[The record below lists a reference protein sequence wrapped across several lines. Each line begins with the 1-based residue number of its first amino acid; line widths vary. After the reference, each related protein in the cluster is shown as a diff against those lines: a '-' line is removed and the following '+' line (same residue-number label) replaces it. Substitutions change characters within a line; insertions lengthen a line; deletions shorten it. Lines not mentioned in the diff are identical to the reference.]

1 MEKLQRGMN
10 FALHII
16 ITHHKYRHK
25 PLNMS
30 LLLTIYLKKSVYNE
44 IYIYRYK

>member
-1 MEKLQRGMN
+1 MN

-30 LLLTIYLKKSVYNE
+30 LLLTIYLKKKSVYNE
-44 IYIYRYK
+44 IYIYTYK

>member
-1 MEKLQRGMN
+1 MN
-10 FALHII
+10 FALHFI
-16 ITHHKYRHK
+16 ITHHKYQHK

-44 IYIYRYK
+44 IYIYTYK